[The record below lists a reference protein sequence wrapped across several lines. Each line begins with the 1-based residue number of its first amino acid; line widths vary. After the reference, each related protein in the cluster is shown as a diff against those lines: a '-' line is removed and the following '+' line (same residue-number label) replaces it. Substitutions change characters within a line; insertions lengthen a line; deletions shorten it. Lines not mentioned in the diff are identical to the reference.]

1 MEKAKK
7 IRGSVQEVQY
17 SNKSCKKKENLRE
30 EIIYEIIFFISQNW
44 KRLAFRLKEPIFS
57 NK

>member
-30 EIIYEIIFFISQNW
+30 EIIYEIIFFISQN
-44 KRLAFRLKEPIFS
+44 
-57 NK
+57 